1 MENSMK
7 KLSICMCFWSM
18 VSMCC
23 VPMSFG
29 ADNQQADQETS
40 PVMSGDSW
48 IASGN
53 DVMGASWWK
62 KNAYNNQHVSGP
74 LFYSF
79 AASYAYSGVN
89 GSVESE
95 KHNIS
100 TELALRKQLFTSITF
115 YDVSKDETD
124 LVLSG
129 MSITVEQEKFEQF
142 FRYALTD
149 WLEAV
154 GAIQLTKNDSSKYLK
169 NRKLYFIGPWAD
181 LLQRPNLYIGIGGS
195 YAYLDTA
202 YMNEQINPFIPMYE
216 DFTPVDDYDSEGLYF
231 LQMLSWNITD
241 KIVFTENTT
250 YLQDLDNTDYYNL
263 NVHLAL
269 EFALTDHL
277 SVVSSYTVDYDYNS
291 FVESVQNYLD
301 KRTARGE
308 TAGELDDT
316 NSTVNFSI
324 KITF

>member
-1 MENSMK
+1 MK
-7 KLSICMCFWSM
+7 KLSVCVFFWSV

-23 VPMSFG
+23 VPMSFS
-29 ADNQQADQETS
+29 ADNQQADQKTS
-40 PVMSGDSW
+40 PAVSGDSW

-53 DVMGASWWK
+53 EVMGASWWE
-62 KNAYNNQHVSGP
+62 KNAYNNQDVSGP

-79 AASYAYSGVN
+79 AASYAYSGMN

-100 TELALRKQLFTSITF
+100 TKLILRKQLLTSITF
-115 YDVSKDETD
+115 YNASKDKTD
-124 LVLSG
+124 LVLSD
-129 MSITVEQEKFEQF
+129 MSTTVEQQKFEQF

-154 GAIQLTKNDSSKYLK
+154 GGIQLIQNDTSKYLK
-169 NRKLYFIGPWAD
+169 NRKLYFAGPWAD

-202 YMNEQINPFIPMYE
+202 YMNDQINLFIPMYA
-216 DFTPVDDYDSEGLYF
+216 DFTPVDDYDTGGLYF
-231 LQMLSWNITD
+231 FQRLQWNITD

-263 NVHLAL
+263 NVQLAL
-269 EFALTDHL
+269 EFSLTEHL

-301 KRTARGE
+301 KRAAAGE
-308 TAGELDDT
+308 TAGELDET